1 VSDLPNWVLDLVADL
16 LDEEDTH
23 PPLFRRAIGSDG
35 YVRYEW
41 CPANALVRVPN
52 EAKVAAQVIQRHRRD
67 YPDPS
72 YYRRVHTPNGERV
85 VYLPPGGELQT
96 GWTDLG
102 PYLDLKGWAA
112 DGSRL
117 CQVDIRRLS
126 ENPVKAADLHG
137 ELELVLKAAGSGER
151 ASSKPGSGT
160 PPRDAVVDMRAEIRH
175 VLVSW
180 AKLIGEERGVSLP
193 ADEVSAIGAYVARHA
208 EWLAATEYAGEAA
221 DELAG
226 LVSRAWGL
234 AYPSGTR
241 KVEVGGCPRC
251 DGTLTAIVRPV
262 DSTKTTEVVCDGE
275 QAHRWDSTQLRTLD
289 RLVMARKRAAA

>member
-1 VSDLPNWVLDLVADL
+1 VSAVLCLNPRCRIPGR
-16 LDEEDTH
+16 H
-23 PPLFRRAIGSDG
+23 GDG
-35 YVRYEW
+35 CDDATCRG
-41 CPANALVRVPN
+41 C
-52 EAKVAAQVIQRHRRD
+52 
-67 YPDPS
+67 
-72 YYRRVHTPNGERV
+72 
-85 VYLPPGGELQT
+85 
-96 GWTDLG
+96 
-102 PYLDLKGWAA
+102 LKGWAA

-117 CQVDIRRLS
+117 CQVDITRLAA
-126 ENPVKAADLHG
+126 NPVKAAELYG

-180 AKLIGEERGVSLP
+180 ARLVGEERGVSLP
-193 ADEVSAIGAYVARHA
+193 VDEVSAIGAYVARHA

-251 DGTLTAIVRPV
+251 DGTLTAIVRPS

>member
-1 VSDLPNWVLDLVADL
+1 VSAVLCFNPRCRIPGRHAD
-16 LDEEDTH
+16 DC
-23 PPLFRRAIGSDG
+23 DG
-35 YVRYEW
+35 
-41 CPANALVRVPN
+41 
-52 EAKVAAQVIQRHRRD
+52 
-67 YPDPS
+67 
-72 YYRRVHTPNGERV
+72 
-85 VYLPPGGELQT
+85 
-96 GWTDLG
+96 TDCRG
-102 PYLDLKGWAA
+102 CLKGWAA

-117 CQVDIRRLS
+117 CQVDIRRLGES
-126 ENPVKAADLHG
+126 PVKAAELHG

-180 AKLIGEERGVSLP
+180 CRLISEERGMRLP
-193 ADEVSAIGAYVARHA
+193 GRFVVQRRAGRLSGFIGPLNRIWVDDDTLPAIGAYVARHA

-275 QAHRWDSTQLRTLD
+275 QPHRWDSTQLRTLD

>member
-1 VSDLPNWVLDLVADL
+1 M
-16 LDEEDTH
+16 T
-23 PPLFRRAIGSDG
+23 PPLCRNPRCRIPGRHGDG
-35 YVRYEW
+35 CDDATCRG
-41 CPANALVRVPN
+41 C
-52 EAKVAAQVIQRHRRD
+52 
-67 YPDPS
+67 
-72 YYRRVHTPNGERV
+72 
-85 VYLPPGGELQT
+85 
-96 GWTDLG
+96 
-102 PYLDLKGWAA
+102 LKGWAA
-112 DGSRL
+112 DGIRL
-117 CQVDIRRLS
+117 CPVCAHRLS
-126 ENPVKAADLHG
+126 GSAVKAAELHG

-241 KVEVGGCPRC
+241 RLSVGPCPLCGGVPGRNDWVVEKLPRGFIGPPRRSGRLEALVRERDQDTLPSEVYC
-251 DGTLTAIVRPV
+251 DMVNEHQWPATAWR
-262 DSTKTTEVVCDGE
+262 
-275 QAHRWDSTQLRTLD
+275 QLD
-289 RLVMARKRAAA
+289 RLVMARKRAA